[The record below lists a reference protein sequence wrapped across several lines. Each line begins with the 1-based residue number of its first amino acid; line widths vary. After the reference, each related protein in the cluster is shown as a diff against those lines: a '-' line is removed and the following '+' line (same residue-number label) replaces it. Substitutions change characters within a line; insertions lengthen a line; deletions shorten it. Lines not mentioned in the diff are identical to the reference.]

1 MSSTAL
7 FSITSTLV
15 SSSAI
20 LFSPLTRGSVLSM
33 TAASVF
39 VLAVSLAP
47 VWADLLLIKVF
58 LVAAPV
64 VFAVDFTEEV
74 VNLLFAVFVLSIP
87 FDMVLDVECADVFVV
102 VVLVDGDAV
111 LDGRFVDRIWL
122 VVFLVS
128 FSAAVLA
135 VALAAL
141 DAKGLRAVVDKVD
154 LPVVGRLLG
163 REVVPLTNLLPSV
176 LSVDFVVVVGFLVAG
191 AEVLAAGVGRVV
203 VGLAAGPDGLLEG
216 GLGAVKPAGLVGLS
230 AVLDV
235 DRGALVAVVF
245 VGAGLVVGASFGA
258 AGLAEVGFVV
268 VGLVVGF
275 AAAGLL
281 VLAGVVC
288 LAIGVFFS
296 VLFVIGVLVV
306 GVLVDGVFVDGV
318 LVGVALPGV
327 ARLGVALPGVILG
340 GALSV
345 AALAGV
351 FFVLEGDLT
360 STNSGDLANFRVSS
374 GMSLTGALTTSA
386 SAGEEVTGSISTD
399 GKTAGSVSK
408 SVGTGKAS
416 TGAIT
421 GEASIGDSAGDRGVG
436 DISFGLISIVD
447 SIIDTVSAA
456 LSS

>member
-203 VGLAAGPDGLLEG
+203 VGLATGPDGLLEG
-216 GLGAVKPAGLVGLS
+216 GLGAVEPAGLVGLS
-230 AVLDV
+230 AVLV

-360 STNSGDLANFRVSS
+360 STNSGDLANFRVCS

-408 SVGTGKAS
+408 SVGTGEAS

-421 GEASIGDSAGDRGVG
+421 GGASIGDSAGDRGVG

>member
-216 GLGAVKPAGLVGLS
+216 GLGAVEPAGLVGLS

-288 LAIGVFFS
+288 LAIVFFS

-360 STNSGDLANFRVSS
+360 STNSGDLANFRVCS

-408 SVGTGKAS
+408 SVGTGEAS

>member
-87 FDMVLDVECADVFVV
+87 FDMVLDVECADGFVV

-216 GLGAVKPAGLVGLS
+216 GLGAVEPAGLVDLS

-281 VLAGVVC
+281 VLAGIVC
-288 LAIGVFFS
+288 LAIVFFS

-408 SVGTGKAS
+408 SVGTGEAS